1 MEELILTTVETI
13 AESKK
18 RLKIAPSVATH
29 IQLVDEVLRLSMVGF
44 DFPPMAMAKL
54 SQKTKEQIL
63 TTIDQLVAERKLLK
77 VNAINECNYQ
87 IA

>member
-13 AESKK
+13 EESKK
-18 RLKIAPSVATH
+18 RLKIAPAVATH
-29 IQLVDEVLRLSMVGF
+29 IQLVDEVLRLSMAGF

-63 TTIDQLVAERKLLK
+63 ITIDQLVAERKLQK